1 METPG
6 QASVVATQ
14 PLTKRRLSSPRWF
27 QALGT
32 AQGTFV
38 ALLLLCIFNAIFTT
52 NFLSWTTWRVNL
64 TQVSTIVIVGVGMT
78 IVIATGGIDLSVGS
92 LMAISGA
99 LAPMIFLSDRWPF
112 HIHWIGIVFA
122 IVIPILVA
130 GCFGLFNGMLVARFG
145 IQPIIATLVL
155 YLGGRGIAQVITDGK
170 LREFRNPDFQVIGQG
185 RPLSIPVQV
194 ILMIIIVAVASWAMS
209 STTFGRYVL
218 ASGGNESAARLA
230 GVPVARIKY
239 AVYGLSGLLAGLAG
253 LIVIAINSSSDPN
266 LVGQNM
272 ELDAIAAAAVGG
284 TALMGGRATIVG
296 TIIGAILIQQ
306 LRYTLL
312 SHGVSDAS
320 TRIVTAVA
328 IVVAVLLQRQRA
340 S

>member
-1 METPG
+1 
-6 QASVVATQ
+6 VATPAPASAIGQ
-14 PLTKRRLSSPRWF
+14 QTSKRRISTPIWLQR
-27 QALGT
+27 LGP

-38 ALLLLCIFNAIFTT
+38 ALILLSIFNAIFTT
-52 NFLSWTTWRVNL
+52 NFLTWTTWRVNL

-78 IVIATGGIDLSVGS
+78 IVIATGGIDLSVGA
-92 LMAISGA
+92 LMAISA
-99 LAPMIFLSDRWPF
+99 VLAPMIFLSDRFPF
-112 HIHWIGIVFA
+112 QYHWLGVIFA
-122 IVIPILVA
+122 IIIPILVA
-130 GCFGLFNGMLVARFG
+130 GCFGLFNGLLVARFK

-170 LREFRNPDFQVIGQG
+170 LKEFHNQDFQGALQG
-185 RPLSIPVQV
+185 RILSIPVQV
-194 ILMIIIVAVASWAMS
+194 IIMLVIVAIASWAMS

-230 GVPVARIKY
+230 GVPVSRIKFTVY
-239 AVYGLSGLLAGLAG
+239 ALSGLLAGLAG
-253 LIVIAINSSSDPN
+253 LIVIAINSSADPN

-284 TALMGGRATIVG
+284 TALTGGRATVVG
-296 TIIGAILIQQ
+296 TLVGAILIQQ

-312 SHGVSDAS
+312 SHGISDAS

-328 IVVAVLLQRQRA
+328 IVIAVLLQRER
-340 S
+340 SS

>member
-6 QASVVATQ
+6 QASVVGQRSPA
-14 PLTKRRLSSPRWF
+14 RRFSAPRWF
-27 QALGT
+27 EALGS

-38 ALLLLCIFNAIFTT
+38 ALLLLCAFNAIFTT
-52 NFLSWTTWRVNL
+52 NFFSWTTWRVNL

-92 LMAISGA
+92 LMAISA
-99 LAPMIFLSDRWPF
+99 VLAPKIFLSDRFPF
-112 HIHWIGIVFA
+112 EYHWVGIIVA

-130 GCFGLFNGMLVARFG
+130 GCFGLFNGLLIARFK

-155 YLGGRGIAQVITDGK
+155 YLGGRGIAQVITGGK
-170 LREFRNPDFQVIGQG
+170 LRGFHNHDFQGMLQG
-185 RPLSIPVQV
+185 RVLSIPVQV
-194 ILMIIIVAVASWAMS
+194 IMMLVIVAFASWAMS

-230 GVPVARIKY
+230 GVPVTRIKF
-239 AVYGLSGLLAGLAG
+239 AVYAISGLLAGLAG
-253 LIVIAINSSSDPN
+253 LIVIAINSSADPS

-284 TALMGGRATIVG
+284 TALAGGRATVVG
-296 TIIGAILIQQ
+296 TLIGALLIQQ
-306 LRYTLL
+306 LRYTLI
-312 SHGVSDAS
+312 SHGISDAT

-328 IVVAVLLQRQRA
+328 IVVAVLLQRQQ
-340 S
+340 ST